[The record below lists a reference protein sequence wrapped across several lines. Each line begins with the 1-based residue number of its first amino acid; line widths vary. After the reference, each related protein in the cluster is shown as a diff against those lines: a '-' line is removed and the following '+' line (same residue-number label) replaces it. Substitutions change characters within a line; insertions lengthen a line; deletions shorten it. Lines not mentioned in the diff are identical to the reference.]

1 MLGLSLPP
9 SLWVMCLY
17 FQRLVLHKSEFL
29 RTAALNLADPPR
41 AVPTSAMTI
50 SAFLPIGPCGQSAF
64 VFLQLAL
71 VLRKLQAETGIGIG
85 GGGSLSRAE
94 HEIVT
99 LAIYGVSIVLALF
112 MWGLGLFWL
121 SIASTLA
128 ISRGLRKGFPF
139 NLGWW
144 CVFSRCADFGSTK
157 LMMDFG
163 VQGIDV
169 PYRYDGNFELFALED
184 ARD

>member
-9 SLWVMCLY
+9 ALWVMCLY
-17 FQRLVLHKSEFL
+17 FQRLVVHKSESL
-29 RTAALNLADPPR
+29 RTSFHRVLTPLT
-41 AVPTSAMTI
+41 VPTPAMTI
-50 SAFLPIGPCGQSAF
+50 SLFLPIGPCGQSAF

-85 GGGSLSRAE
+85 GGGNLSRAE

-99 LAIYGVSIVLALF
+99 LAIYGVSMVLALF

-121 SIASTLA
+121 TIAATLA
-128 ISRGLRKGFPF
+128 IRRGLRKGFPF

-144 CVFSRCADFGSTK
+144 CVFRCLCEIDK
-157 LMMDFG
+157 LMDLDRVG
-163 VQGIDV
+163 V
-169 PYRYDGNFELFALED
+169 
-184 ARD
+184 